1 MSRAYFQ
8 MHLAIFLWGFTG
20 IFGKLISLQEYPLV
34 WWRILLTV
42 IALGAFL
49 KWKGELEPPPWKEMK
64 KIAFVG
70 AMIALHWVTFYGSI
84 KYSNVSIALSALA
97 STALFT
103 AILDP
108 ILNKTKAKAV
118 ELILGLFT
126 ILGIYLIFR
135 FQQLYAVGITLGL
148 ISAMLCAYFTIK
160 TKGLLENH
168 GARNLL
174 FYELIGGLATLTI
187 LAPAYFYFFPSPTLA
202 PTMTDSG
209 YLVLLALVCTVY
221 AMQLSYQALKHV
233 SPFVMNL
240 SVNLEPIYSIVLAAF
255 IFHEHEEL
263 NVGFYTGATVII
275 ASVAANGLIYMNLKG
290 KTKNETAA
298 ILEE

>member
-1 MSRAYFQ
+1 MQRAYLQ
-8 MHLAIFLWGFTG
+8 MHFAIFLWGFTG
-20 IFGKLISLQEYPLV
+20 ILGKLIQLQEYPLV
-34 WWRILLTV
+34 WWRILITV
-42 IALGAFL
+42 VALGTFL
-49 KWKGELEPPPWKEMK
+49 KLKGELEPPPWKEMK

-108 ILNKTKAKAV
+108 LLNRKKPKAA

-126 ILGIYLIFR
+126 ICGIYLIFR
-135 FQQLYAVGITLGL
+135 FQQLYAVGISLGL
-148 ISAMLCAYFTIK
+148 ISAMLCAYFTIQ

-168 GARNLL
+168 GPRNLL
-174 FYELIGGLATLTI
+174 FYELIGGLGTLTV
-187 LAPAYFYFFPSPTLA
+187 LAPLYLYLFPA
-202 PTMTDSG
+202 PSLIPSLNDGG
-209 YLVLLALVCTVY
+209 YLLIMSLVCTVY

-240 SVNLEPIYSIVLAAF
+240 SVNLEPIYSIILAAI
-255 IFHEHEEL
+255 IFHEHEDL
-263 NVGFYTGATVII
+263 NFGFYAGAGVII
-275 ASVAANGLIYMNLKG
+275 LSVAANG
-290 KTKNETAA
+290 
-298 ILEE
+298 ILHLNDKRKARKQMVMP